1 MYKSLQIYSMS
12 IMIARYYR
20 KAWLY
25 GGGTSWPRQQYSLD
39 SGMGNCVCLCVKNGE
54 NEYAVGCLLLW
65 GEGSM
70 CAWRESASVIMHG
83 EHARQPSGRPLCV
96 CLHYVCLP

>member
-1 MYKSLQIYSMS
+1 
-12 IMIARYYR
+12 MIARYYR

-25 GGGTSWPRQQYSLD
+25 GGGTRQQESQQWH
-39 SGMGNCVCLCVKNGE
+39 GKTVCVRVRERERLRE
-54 NEYAVGCLLLW
+54 RIEYVAGDLLLW

-83 EHARQPSGRPLCV
+83 EHARQPSDRPHGVCLLVHACLCV
-96 CLHYVCLP
+96 FTVCLR